1 MKPGSK
7 DRSFL
12 VWIDVA
18 FMHINLFAILQE
30 SLLVLAELYLCT
42 QPDLT
47 DITPGAILLD

>member
-18 FMHINLFAILQE
+18 LMHINLFAILQE
-30 SLLVLAELYLCT
+30 SLLALVELYLCA
-42 QPDLT
+42 PPVLT
-47 DITPGAILLD
+47 DTSPDAILLD